1 MFQETL
7 KCLGTG
13 SLVGFGSVPGLPS
26 LLYVKGDSS
35 PVTTVPFT
43 HRALPASPSCIL
55 KGTHH
60 HIWHLLQLSNIAILF
75 LLRQSLFFPTTLL
88 ICVGTEIF

>member
-43 HRALPASPSCIL
+43 PDSTPHHPPPSQSESC
-55 KGTHH
+55 
-60 HIWHLLQLSNIAILF
+60 HLW
-75 LLRQSLFFPTTLL
+75 
-88 ICVGTEIF
+88 